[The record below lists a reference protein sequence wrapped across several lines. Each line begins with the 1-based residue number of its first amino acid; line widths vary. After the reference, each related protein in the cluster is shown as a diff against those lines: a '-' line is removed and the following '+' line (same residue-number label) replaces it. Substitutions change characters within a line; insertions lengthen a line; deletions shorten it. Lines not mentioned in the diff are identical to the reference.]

1 MNKRAFWGG
10 VAVLVGLYVL
20 RMSLKMAED
29 MRRYNHILSLSNEGR
44 VQDETPELLL
54 QVMKQQKQTLK
65 EWKNFMQSAPKD
77 IMRYIKIETM

>member
-1 MNKRAFWGG
+1 
-10 VAVLVGLYVL
+10 
-20 RMSLKMAED
+20 
-29 MRRYNHILSLSNEGR
+29 